1 MHDAT
6 LCYLIQGNSI
16 LLGLKK
22 RGFGEGRWN
31 GYGGKPNPGES
42 IEDAVIREVKE
53 EMNVSLSKRHL
64 EKVAVIDFYFTNA
77 PKDKDWDQ
85 TVYVFF
91 ARKWK
96 GEPEETE
103 EMRPQWFDYDKVP
116 INQMWADDPYWLPL
130 IIEGKKVRAEFTF
143 GQDNSSVLKKKVTI
157 VDQL

>member
-1 MHDAT
+1 MHNAT
-6 LCYLIQGNSI
+6 LCYLIKDNKI

-31 GYGGKPNPGES
+31 GYGGKPNSGES

-53 EMNVSLSKRHL
+53 ETNVSVSKKHL

-77 PKDKDWDQ
+77 PPDKDWDQ

-91 ARKWK
+91 AKEWK

-103 EMRPQWFDYDKVP
+103 EMKPQWFDYDKAP
-116 INQMWADDPYWLPL
+116 IDQMWQDDKYWLPL
-130 IIEGKKVRAEFTF
+130 VIEGKKVRAEFTF
-143 GQDNSSVLKKKVTI
+143 GKDNISVLKKKVVT
-157 VDQL
+157 VDNL

>member
-6 LCYLIQGNSI
+6 LCYLINDNKI

-22 RGFGEGRWN
+22 RGFGSGRWN
-31 GYGGKPNPGES
+31 GYGGKTHPGES

-53 EMNVSLSKRHL
+53 EMNILISKKHL
-64 EKVAVIDFYFTNA
+64 ERVAVIDFYFSNA
-77 PKDKDWDQ
+77 PKGKDWDQ

-103 EMRPQWFDYDKVP
+103 EMKPQWFEHDKAP
-116 INQMWADDPYWLPL
+116 IDQMWADDPYWLPL
-130 IIEGKKVRAEFTF
+130 VIQGKKVKAEFTF
-143 GQDNSSVLKKKVTI
+143 GQNNSSVLKKNLVV
-157 VDQL
+157 VDKF